1 MNQVVY
7 PNFVSKLEGDVFK
20 SGESE
25 WVQASVDRADE
36 LGFIWVDVFCSAII
50 PTEPVGEQNMSRPST
65 DLFRCLPSFHSYP
78 YLQQS

>member
-7 PNFVSKLEGDVFK
+7 PNFVSRLEGDIFE

-36 LGFIWVDVFCSAII
+36 LGFSRVADDVELHMVFTGKVD
-50 PTEPVGEQNMSRPST
+50 
-65 DLFRCLPSFHSYP
+65 
-78 YLQQS
+78 